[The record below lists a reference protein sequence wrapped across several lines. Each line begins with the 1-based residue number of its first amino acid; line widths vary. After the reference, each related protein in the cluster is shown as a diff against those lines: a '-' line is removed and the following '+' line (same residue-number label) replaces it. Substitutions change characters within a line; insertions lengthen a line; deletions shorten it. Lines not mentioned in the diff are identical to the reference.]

1 MADSDDSLEK
11 ATKDFLAEAEEILEQ
26 MGGDLLA
33 LGDSADRDEFNPE
46 TVNSI
51 FRSAHSLKG
60 LAGMFGFGEIAELAH
75 TLESLLDCLRLGKR
89 PLDSDALAVL
99 FDAVEALGSILRS
112 VGSASPGLTDIS
124 PVLARI
130 NGCISGGRKETVP
143 LSPSELGV
151 SESIL
156 QALTEYEEHRLRE
169 NIARG
174 RKLYCFHAAYSLDSF
189 DRELGELMDLL
200 KRAGEVISTL
210 PSAGGD
216 MGTSIAFDILF
227 GCASDTD
234 VISLSADL
242 PGVTVFPLG
251 DAGKDDAPAV
261 SAPPPMPSAPDKEE
275 ESSAGGETGSP
286 SARSMSRSMRVDIS
300 KLDELMNIVGELIL
314 FHGALASISDRMR
327 EQGFSGLAVELAKT
341 AKGMERKLNE
351 LRNRVMDVRMVPVGQ
366 LFEKMS
372 RIVRKISREQDKKIE
387 LRLSGGD
394 TELDKMIVED
404 IADPLMHIIRNAID
418 HGIETPGERR
428 SSGKDE
434 RGIIRLSSFQRGN
447 HVVIEVEDDGRGM
460 DAARI
465 SRKAVELGLVEST
478 EGLSDKEILDFIF
491 LPGFS
496 TADGLSDV
504 SGRGVGMDVVM
515 NNIAAV
521 SGRVDLESRPG
532 CGSRVIIT
540 LPITLAIIKALLVET
555 SGRVY
560 AVPITSVRET
570 IALEDVELRTV
581 ERKEVMQLRESTLPL
596 LRLESFFE
604 MRVESPMTGTFAV
617 VAGSADRRV
626 GIVVDDLLGQQDI
639 VIKPLGD
646 TFRDVKGIAGAADL
660 GDQRTILILDVGGII
675 SEATRGAA

>member
-1 MADSDDSLEK
+1 
-11 ATKDFLAEAEEILEQ
+11 
-26 MGGDLLA
+26 
-33 LGDSADRDEFNPE
+33 
-46 TVNSI
+46 
-51 FRSAHSLKG
+51 
-60 LAGMFGFGEIAELAH
+60 
-75 TLESLLDCLRLGKR
+75 
-89 PLDSDALAVL
+89 
-99 FDAVEALGSILRS
+99 
-112 VGSASPGLTDIS
+112 
-124 PVLARI
+124 
-130 NGCISGGRKETVP
+130 
-143 LSPSELGV
+143 
-151 SESIL
+151 
-156 QALTEYEEHRLRE
+156 
-169 NIARG
+169 
-174 RKLYCFHAAYSLDSF
+174 
-189 DRELGELMDLL
+189 
-200 KRAGEVISTL
+200 
-210 PSAGGD
+210 
-216 MGTSIAFDILF
+216 
-227 GCASDTD
+227 
-234 VISLSADL
+234 
-242 PGVTVFPLG
+242 
-251 DAGKDDAPAV
+251 
-261 SAPPPMPSAPDKEE
+261 
-275 ESSAGGETGSP
+275 
-286 SARSMSRSMRVDIS
+286 
-300 KLDELMNIVGELIL
+300 
-314 FHGALASISDRMR
+314 
-327 EQGFSGLAVELAKT
+327 
-341 AKGMERKLNE
+341 
-351 LRNRVMDVRMVPVGQ
+351 
-366 LFEKMS
+366 
-372 RIVRKISREQDKKIE
+372 
-387 LRLSGGD
+387 
-394 TELDKMIVED
+394 
-404 IADPLMHIIRNAID
+404 
-418 HGIETPGERR
+418 
-428 SSGKDE
+428 
-434 RGIIRLSSFQRGN
+434 
-447 HVVIEVEDDGRGM
+447 VVIEVEDDGRGM

>member
-51 FRSAHSLKG
+51 CRSAHSLRG

-504 SGRGVGMDVVM
+504 SGRGVGMDVV
-515 NNIAAV
+515 
-521 SGRVDLESRPG
+521 
-532 CGSRVIIT
+532 IT

>member
-33 LGDSADRDEFNPE
+33 LGDSSDRDEFNPE

-60 LAGMFGFGEIAELAH
+60 LAGMFGFGEVAELAH

-89 PLDSDALAVL
+89 SLDGDALAVL

-112 VGSASPGLTDIS
+112 VGSASPALTDIS

-174 RKLYCFHAAYSLDSF
+174 RKLFRFHAAYSLDSF

-216 MGTSIAFDILF
+216 MGSSIAFDILF
-227 GCASDTD
+227 GCARGTD
-234 VISLSADL
+234 VVSLSADL

-251 DAGKDDAPAV
+251 DPDRDDAPAV
-261 SAPPPMPSAPDKEE
+261 SAPLPMPSVPEKDE
-275 ESSAGGETGSP
+275 ESLAGGETGSP

-418 HGIETPGERR
+418 HGIEPPGERI

-532 CGSRVIIT
+532 YGSRVIIT

-596 LRLESFFE
+596 LRLESFFDL
-604 MRVESPMTGTFAV
+604 RVASPASGTFAV

-639 VIKPLGD
+639 VIKSLGD